1 MGMGY
6 NKSVALKLKLSK
18 KQSVVALSVSTMWS
32 KVFGFFREML
42 TAFYFGAG
50 VVKDAFNVSQAIPGR
65 IASAFFITMLRTTLH
80 KLSQV
85 RVKLVY
91 CCTRYKH
98 LFSTTPGKI
107 ILKNPGVS
115 FC

>member
-1 MGMGY
+1 MGY

-50 VVKDAFNVSQAIPGR
+50 VVKDAFNVSQAIPTR
-65 IASAFFITMLRTTLH
+65 IGSAFFHCHAMHYTA
-80 KLSQV
+80 
-85 RVKLVY
+85 
-91 CCTRYKH
+91 
-98 LFSTTPGKI
+98 
-107 ILKNPGVS
+107 
-115 FC
+115 